1 MPTHEM
7 GMNSALSHQR
17 LNDSDIP
24 EIRVKTAYNGQVL
37 EPLTVIGFYIRVGVH
52 HVHRPR
58 HAVPP
63 VNGWHEGPL
72 WVCPWTG
79 AHNQVGAP
87 KVLTLVPR
95 MYVWWTRHLVDMGRF
110 GRLHAISSKKTY
122 YKPKPIVPNLFGSTE
137 GVHLGGWMK
146 KGTPVLCS
154 RRQSWMRPSGYMR
167 FEICRWIWVFR
178 LLKSLAG
185 AQGGRIDC
193 SCVSWTPPCTRP
205 TLPRG
210 RQVIIHCINTTFNSL
225 MESLFTCP
233 CQGRYTEEEPEDG
246 VRCIRSMG
254 TFSRWYDRPWS
265 WWCKIWL
272 N

>member
-95 MYVWWTRHLVDMGRF
+95 MCVWWTRHLVDMGRF

-154 RRQSWMRPSGYMR
+154 LRQSWMRPSGYMR
-167 FEICRWIWVFR
+167 LRYAVEFEFSGC
-178 LLKSLAG
+178 
-185 AQGGRIDC
+185 
-193 SCVSWTPPCTRP
+193 WTPLQVHKEAELTVHVFPG
-205 TLPRG
+205 LPPAPG
-210 RQVIIHCINTTFNSL
+210 QLCH
-225 MESLFTCP
+225 
-233 CQGRYTEEEPEDG
+233 GEDRLSYI
-246 VRCIRSMG
+246 V
-254 TFSRWYDRPWS
+254 
-265 WWCKIWL
+265 
-272 N
+272 